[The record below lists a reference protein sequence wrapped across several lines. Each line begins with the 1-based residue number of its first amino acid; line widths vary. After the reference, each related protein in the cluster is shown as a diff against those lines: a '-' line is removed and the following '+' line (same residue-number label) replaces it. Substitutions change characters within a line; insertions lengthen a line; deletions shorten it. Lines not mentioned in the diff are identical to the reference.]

1 MSSLARGAATMIDV
15 KCPLCE
21 VVYHADPVHLGKLI
35 RCTKCGSLLPILG
48 SGGTLAQKPP
58 DARGIQH
65 SRSGVE
71 PKAARPRPHRTAFR
85 VGFAIVAIIAVGLAN
100 LWRLSKTHED
110 TNPVRTRARE
120 SQTSSQQAEGTT
132 QEPAVNPDA
141 LPVLGGEGGI
151 GSDGLPCGEQSPT
164 RRRSIPNGS
173 RIMPD
178 VGTNGYGELEV
189 QNGTSEDA
197 VLSLYDSA
205 SDETVRDIYVQ
216 ARHSV
221 RMKGIPGGTYQLA
234 YTAGRDWDGREAIF
248 RCEPHYAQFEQDFAF
263 TEERNQEG
271 IQYHSI
277 TVTLHPVIGGNVRTK
292 RISREEFLK
301 GHRRAS
307 LTR

>member
-1 MSSLARGAATMIDV
+1 L
-15 KCPLCE
+15 
-21 VVYHADPVHLGKLI
+21 
-35 RCTKCGSLLPILG
+35 
-48 SGGTLAQKPP
+48 
-58 DARGIQH
+58 
-65 SRSGVE
+65 
-71 PKAARPRPHRTAFR
+71 
-85 VGFAIVAIIAVGLAN
+85 AIVVAVMAIGLGM
-100 LWRLSKTHED
+100 LWRHSNTHED
-110 TNPVRTRARE
+110 SNPVLLPHAGE
-120 SQTSSQQAEGTT
+120 SQISSQAGGAS
-132 QEPAVNPDA
+132 QEPTVNPDG
-141 LPVLGGEGGI
+141 LPVLGSEGGI

-205 SDETVRDIYVQ
+205 SDETVRNIYVQ

-292 RISREEFLK
+292 RTSREEFLK